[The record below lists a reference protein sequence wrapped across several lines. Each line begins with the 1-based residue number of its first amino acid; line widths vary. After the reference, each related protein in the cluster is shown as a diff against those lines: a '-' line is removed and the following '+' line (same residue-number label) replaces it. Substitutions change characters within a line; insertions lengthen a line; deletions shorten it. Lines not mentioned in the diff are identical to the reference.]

1 MGTMPQGRYTV
12 LGNHGTPLGTE
23 QFRCAPGPMGWR
35 YFSDVD
41 TADPSPHHEIVDV
54 AVDADWR
61 VARVR
66 IDTGEHDLLLE
77 PRVGA
82 LVGFRDRAEI
92 EIPYGPEMHLDYF
105 TPATN
110 LITTKRLAA
119 TSEIDVVY
127 LDPFTLE
134 PSRVPQHY
142 ELRGPEEVVTPA
154 GRFAATRWTFTSLDS
169 GFTADLWVAGD
180 TVVAY
185 ERLFELTEY
194 EAGASG
200 AHPLT

>member
-1 MGTMPQGRYTV
+1 MPQGRYTV
-12 LGNHGTPLGTE
+12 FGDGGKPVGTE
-23 QFRCAPGPMGWR
+23 SFRCAPGPMGWR

-41 TADPSPHHEIVDV
+41 TADPSPHREIVDV
-54 AVDADWR
+54 AVDAEWR
-61 VARVR
+61 LARVR

-77 PRVGA
+77 PRGDVLA
-82 LVGFRDRAEI
+82 GFRDRVAI
-92 EIPYGPEMHLDYF
+92 EIPYGPDMHLDYF

-127 LDPFTLE
+127 LTPVTLE
-134 PSRVPQHY
+134 ASRARQRY
-142 ELRGPEEVVTPA
+142 ELHGADEVETPA
-154 GRFAATRWTFTSLDS
+154 GRFAATRWTFTALDS
-169 GFTADLWVAGD
+169 AWTADLWVAGD

-185 ERLFELTEY
+185 ERLFELAWY

-200 AHPLT
+200 ALPLT